1 MPIKVEIVTPHRLL
15 ASDEVDMVTLP
26 GVEGQMG
33 VMRGHAPLL
42 STLDIG
48 EIILHKGNQVQYVA
62 VGGGVV
68 EVRPD
73 KVTVLAEVAEHA
85 EEIDVGAAVA
95 GGESPTRAQTCDR
108 SGLPAQHLAAE
119 GGAAPPSPPRA
130 EFRRREI
137 GAPRPNGASARGID
151 PM

>member
-26 GVEGQMG
+26 GIDGQMG

-48 EIILHKGNQVQYVA
+48 EIVLHKGNDVQYIA

-73 KVTVLAEVAEHA
+73 KVTVLAEVAEQA
-85 EEIDVGAAVA
+85 DEIDIERAMAAR
-95 GGESPTRAQTCDR
+95 ERARQSLEENPPRERKPVIEAAYRR
-108 SGLPAQHLAAE
+108 STLRLKVAQH
-119 GGAAPPSPPRA
+119 
-130 EFRRREI
+130 RRRRQGPSFEEE
-137 GAPRPNGASARGID
+137 RS
-151 PM
+151 